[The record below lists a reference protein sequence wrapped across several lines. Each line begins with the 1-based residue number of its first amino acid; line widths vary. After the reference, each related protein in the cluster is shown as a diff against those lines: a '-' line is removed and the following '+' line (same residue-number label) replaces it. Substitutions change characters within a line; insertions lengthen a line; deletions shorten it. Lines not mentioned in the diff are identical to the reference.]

1 MSFQL
6 CIIISISDA
15 AAAAKFVNARIA
27 VLHQSIKYN
36 LATHQHDMI
45 KENRR
50 DLIAAASFDER

>member
-27 VLHQSIKYN
+27 VLHQSIYN